1 MRDHYQSYGSVM
13 LMKDFDDKE
22 THFREKFTEEN
33 LENFVRK
40 ESLPLVIQ
48 YEPGSAGKVLNSE
61 SKLHFLLVSNLDDKE
76 HKERIEQVQTVAKN
90 YKDEIL
96 FIHVDLAQENLPM
109 LRLLV
114 VTEDVPAMYLYN
126 ITDGA
131 RYLLTGEVTVE
142 NIDTFIQE
150 YKQGNLKRGL
160 VTGELPDPSVP
171 ETIKTLAL
179 QNLAPAVHQSEKSLF
194 VFMYAPWCEKC
205 KKESETWNSIG
216 EQFKDSKHI
225 QIAKMD
231 IINNELIYFDVLD
244 YPTIAWVPAN
254 DTEFRKYYGKRDLET
269 LETYI
274 KEVEKYEEKALR
286 KRLRK
291 ELREKMKLAET
302 VGSKTEIEKEK
313 NTVKE
318 EEKEPGVKRGMP
330 EVEVLEP
337 EEEQEA
343 QDLEEDELEVQDAED
358 KEPEVV
364 DSEDEEPEVIEP
376 EEEAEVLD
384 AEEED
389 PEVLV
394 VDLPESSSQI
404 RDEF

>member
-1 MRDHYQSYGSVM
+1 M
-13 LMKDFDDKE
+13 
-22 THFREKFTEEN
+22 
-33 LENFVRK
+33 
-40 ESLPLVIQ
+40 
-48 YEPGSAGKVLNSE
+48 
-61 SKLHFLLVSNLDDKE
+61 
-76 HKERIEQVQTVAKN
+76 IE
-90 YKDEIL
+90 
-96 FIHVDLAQENLPM
+96 
-109 LRLLV
+109 
-114 VTEDVPAMYLYN
+114 
-126 ITDGA
+126 
-131 RYLLTGEVTVE
+131 
-142 NIDTFIQE
+142 
-150 YKQGNLKRGL
+150 
-160 VTGELPDPSVP
+160 
-171 ETIKTLAL
+171 
-179 QNLAPAVHQSEKSLF
+179 
-194 VFMYAPWCEKC
+194 
-205 KKESETWNSIG
+205 
-216 EQFKDSKHI
+216 
-225 QIAKMD
+225 
-231 IINNELIYFDVLD
+231 YF
-244 YPTIAWVPAN
+244 
-254 DTEFRKYYGKRDLET
+254 
-269 LETYI
+269 
-274 KEVEKYEEKALR
+274 R

>member
-1 MRDHYQSYGSVM
+1 M
-13 LMKDFDDKE
+13 
-22 THFREKFTEEN
+22 
-33 LENFVRK
+33 
-40 ESLPLVIQ
+40 
-48 YEPGSAGKVLNSE
+48 
-61 SKLHFLLVSNLDDKE
+61 
-76 HKERIEQVQTVAKN
+76 IE
-90 YKDEIL
+90 
-96 FIHVDLAQENLPM
+96 
-109 LRLLV
+109 
-114 VTEDVPAMYLYN
+114 
-126 ITDGA
+126 
-131 RYLLTGEVTVE
+131 
-142 NIDTFIQE
+142 
-150 YKQGNLKRGL
+150 
-160 VTGELPDPSVP
+160 
-171 ETIKTLAL
+171 
-179 QNLAPAVHQSEKSLF
+179 
-194 VFMYAPWCEKC
+194 
-205 KKESETWNSIG
+205 
-216 EQFKDSKHI
+216 
-225 QIAKMD
+225 
-231 IINNELIYFDVLD
+231 YF
-244 YPTIAWVPAN
+244 
-254 DTEFRKYYGKRDLET
+254 
-269 LETYI
+269 
-274 KEVEKYEEKALR
+274 R

-376 EEEAEVLD
+376 EDEAEVLD

>member
-1 MRDHYQSYGSVM
+1 M
-13 LMKDFDDKE
+13 
-22 THFREKFTEEN
+22 
-33 LENFVRK
+33 
-40 ESLPLVIQ
+40 
-48 YEPGSAGKVLNSE
+48 
-61 SKLHFLLVSNLDDKE
+61 
-76 HKERIEQVQTVAKN
+76 
-90 YKDEIL
+90 
-96 FIHVDLAQENLPM
+96 
-109 LRLLV
+109 
-114 VTEDVPAMYLYN
+114 
-126 ITDGA
+126 
-131 RYLLTGEVTVE
+131 VE
-142 NIDTFIQE
+142 
-150 YKQGNLKRGL
+150 
-160 VTGELPDPSVP
+160 
-171 ETIKTLAL
+171 
-179 QNLAPAVHQSEKSLF
+179 
-194 VFMYAPWCEKC
+194 
-205 KKESETWNSIG
+205 
-216 EQFKDSKHI
+216 
-225 QIAKMD
+225 
-231 IINNELIYFDVLD
+231 YF
-244 YPTIAWVPAN
+244 
-254 DTEFRKYYGKRDLET
+254 
-269 LETYI
+269 
-274 KEVEKYEEKALR
+274 R